1 MDNEKISELFQDTTF
16 IEKVLEAATEEE
28 VKEMFL
34 KKGVELKEGEIDL
47 LAKEIEKNAFESG
60 ILSEQELTDVSGGIS
75 NLGAVGIGAGGAIVG
90 AAAMVPVA
98 GWAFK
103 KGVDY
108 ANSWWTYCTN
118 KGEKSPTSSKPKP

>member
-16 IEKVLEAATEEE
+16 MEKILEAATEEE
-28 VKEMFL
+28 VKEIFL

-47 LAKEIEKNAFESG
+47 LAKEIEKKAFESG
-60 ILSEQELTDVSGGIS
+60 ILSEQELTDVSGGVS
-75 NLGAVGIGAGGAIVG
+75 NLEVAGIGAGGAIIG

-108 ANSWWTYCTN
+108 ANSWWSYCR
-118 KGEKSPTSSKPKP
+118 KGGGKDSPH